1 MCVYIYSS
9 NVYHYCDGYHHPC
22 YYAGNCMMNPS
33 YYCSYCK
40 CYHAAGGGGG
50 DCFDTQRFQQSAS
63 MNLVPGNSNNHPI
76 YDWALIYPSW
86 HPRILRPQPSQ
97 LHTNPNNHHP
107 QGQDLAQFT
116 AKLRQFLNGSLSLN
130 LFVTMFLVSC
140 TKSITV
146 SSPGLG
152 IGQAPRALPMQL
164 LHGKGHGSTGGAAA
178 VQTTQGEG

>member
-1 MCVYIYSS
+1 MSIIIVMVIIIH
-9 NVYHYCDGYHHPC
+9 VTMQVIVWWTHRT
-22 YYAGNCMMNPS
+22 

-40 CYHAAGGGGG
+40 CYHAAGGGGGG

-164 LHGKGHGSTGGAAA
+164 LHGKGRGSTGGAAA